1 MLLEFFHLRNL
12 TLAVLACTVI
22 LAPLVSSRPHPNDS
36 FLAITNDGMELCIL
50 DRALLDNLE
59 QMQDSSCDTTSE
71 CGSKMPSSTSAC
83 AESPCGGSPCAEP
96 VPTCP
101 KSRTCCVRVQLN
113 SQPLLAH
120 AFATLEITQY
130 LLGVMVPG
138 DEKTD
143 YQNIKPPVPPPKY
156 C

>member
-1 MLLEFFHLRNL
+1 MLPEFSNLRNL
-12 TLAVLACTVI
+12 TLTVLACTVI

-50 DRALLDNLE
+50 DQALLDNLE
-59 QMQDSSCDTTSE
+59 QMQESSGDTTSE
-71 CGSKMPSSTSAC
+71 CGSKIPSSTSTCTA
-83 AESPCGGSPCAEP
+83 SPCDSSPCAEP
-96 VPTCP
+96 VPACP

-120 AFATLEITQY
+120 VFATVENTQH

-143 YQNIKPPVPPPKY
+143 YQNIKPSVPPPKY